1 MKNKKTKIKELFS
14 EVSYVRDSPYVEEEI
29 ITVNFEDNTS
39 IKYIN
44 NTIYDYKNLVNNT
57 PLFNSYATLL
67 IENKK

>member
-14 EVSYVRDSPYVEEEI
+14 EVSYVRDSSYVEEEI

-57 PLFNSYATLL
+57 PLFNCYATLL